1 MKFEMIDIQ
10 ITTVLRQ
17 DTLGIFLMI
26 WKKRLD
32 EPKTKI
38 ALTSVKPAE
47 EICFSFNW
55 FHFEINEV
63 RNRFINKKIDS
74 RFLLH
79 LLLVLSS
86 FKWNKNETIF
96 KSKKFFFYYFKR
108 FWRRLENF
116 KFLESYFQWR
126 KKTSVEKFCTKKKKI
141 VFKDISPQI
150 TICPN
155 SFRLQPW

>member
-1 MKFEMIDIQ
+1 
-10 ITTVLRQ
+10 
-17 DTLGIFLMI
+17 MI

-63 RNRFINKKIDS
+63 RNRFINKIDS
-74 RFLLH
+74 RFYFICYLYYHRSNEIKMKQFLSQKSFSVFFLL
-79 LLLVLSS
+79 
-86 FKWNKNETIF
+86 K
-96 KSKKFFFYYFKR
+96 

-126 KKTSVEKFCTKKKKI
+126 KKTSVEKFCTKKKI

>member
-1 MKFEMIDIQ
+1 
-10 ITTVLRQ
+10 
-17 DTLGIFLMI
+17 MI

-32 EPKTKI
+32 ETKTKI

-63 RNRFINKKIDS
+63 RNRFINKIDS

-96 KSKKFFFYYFKR
+96 KSKKFFFCRDFEEGSKIS
-108 FWRRLENF
+108 NF
-116 KFLESYFQWR
+116 SSHIFNEG
-126 KKTSVEKFCTKKKKI
+126 KKHLLKSFAPKKKI